1 MAEAYAPLTTL
12 TITKQGATATLTL
25 IRKQDGS
32 VEFVDA
38 AGNKVI
44 AHGNEE
50 MSRLFKALDALT

>member
-1 MAEAYAPLTTL
+1 MSQAYVPLTTL
-12 TITKQGATATLTL
+12 TITKQGATATLQL

-38 AGNKVI
+38 KGNKVI

-50 MSRLFKALDALT
+50 MSRLFEALNGLA